1 MRYNTGN
8 PVGTDGSS
16 SPFDLHDNSGN
27 IDVWAND
34 RSRLTWPDR
43 LGVDRK
49 TFFGMEQQVTDYLI
63 DQGYESVYLTY
74 GVGVVVERQT
84 QLVQRSGEL
93 YRVTNAADIPLTL
106 TGTWATDSLKLQ
118 AVGDAAL
125 RQALASSSGATY
137 VHRGASTVDA
147 DLTALEGRATEAEA
161 DIAQLETDV
170 ANIPLNLPPSNMAQP
185 LMSRSNKV
193 LSNAQGVVILG
204 DSISAGAYFGN
215 AYTQGWP
222 YLLAK
227 AINHHFGGQNIGAI
241 PMDSL
246 HNPVVA
252 YNTDQL
258 HSVTWSGNW
267 GTRASS
273 PAPYDVPIG
282 NVGTAAGD
290 AVNGKTVVSSEA
302 GAYVEFV
309 MPFIN
314 GIAAIYY
321 VGRPDGGKFDISV
334 NGGTPT
340 ELDTFLATKTYNR
353 TRNVTLTDNGQGEV
367 TVRLTKKDASP
378 TELQSV
384 VKYQKSTGSQFDH
397 LPLMNV
403 CNFSISGRQLAA
415 MSEQGIIAATNCAC
429 LILALGYNDRFAET
443 DNSYY
448 ADYLVRVNWLINYA
462 NVNKCLVVVNDFCW
476 YWPKTARVRTQL
488 RRIAKETNGIY
499 IPFPDKFYP
508 DGTIP
513 TDTTPAS
520 SELVSDMRL
529 FADNAHPSYK
539 GNEMIFAEVAKA
551 LGLHVRTKRDALLN
565 DIPYPLKLQ
574 GTLRN
579 KAGSVSTV
587 SRTQR
592 GLLYSLGVT
601 ATGGGTIAAGTVA
614 VAVVP
619 AKFNSAPG
627 LRQSININSV
637 SGSAIGSF
645 TTTADDGSVSA
656 TVVTA
661 AEIASTF
668 EVAQK

>member
-8 PVGTDGSS
+8 PVGPDGSS
-16 SPFDLHDNSGN
+16 SPFDLHDNAGVLDLLLSGPLGEYLN
-27 IDVWAND
+27 
-34 RSRLTWPDR
+34 R
-43 LGVDRK
+43 LGVPLK
-49 TFFGMEQQVTDYLI
+49 SWVGIMQQVTDYLI
-63 DQGYESVYLTY
+63 DQGYESVYLAY
-74 GVGVVVERQT
+74 GAGVVVQRQT

-93 YRVTNAADIPLTL
+93 YRVVDESDIPLTL
-106 TGTWATDSLKLQ
+106 TGTWATDAPKLQ

-125 RQALASSSGATY
+125 RQALASPAGAEMVRHGTKT
-137 VHRGASTVDA
+137 VAEELTEHTQGIQGAND
-147 DLTALEGRATEAEA
+147 
-161 DIAQLETDV
+161 DIAQLEVDV
-170 ANIPLNLPPSNMAQP
+170 ANIVLNLPPSNMAQP
-185 LMSRSNKV
+185 LMSRSSKV
-193 LSNAQGVVILG
+193 LSNGQGVVILG

-222 YLLAK
+222 YLLSK
-227 AINHHFGGQNIGAI
+227 AINHQFGGQNIGAL

-246 HNPVVA
+246 YNVVTQ

-258 HSVTWSGNW
+258 HAVTWSGNW
-267 GTRASS
+267 GGRASS

-290 AVNGKTVVSSEA
+290 AVNGKTVVSTDAS
-302 GAYVEFV
+302 AYVEFV
-309 MPFIN
+309 LPSIN
-314 GIAAIYY
+314 GIAAFYF
-321 VGRPDGGKFDISV
+321 VGRSDGGKFDVSV
-334 NGGTPT
+334 NGVLQP

-353 TRNVTLTDNGQGEV
+353 LRTVTLTDNGQGEV
-367 TVRLTKKDASP
+367 TVRLTKKDTNP
-378 TELQSV
+378 TELQSI
-384 VKYQKSTGSQFDH
+384 VKYQKTTGSQFDH
-397 LPLMNV
+397 FLLMNV

-429 LILALGYNDRFAET
+429 LIVALGYNDRFAEA
-443 DNSYY
+443 DDAYY
-448 ADYLVRVNWLINYA
+448 ANYLQRVGWLINYA
-462 NVNKCLVVVNDFCW
+462 NINKCLVVVNDFAW
-476 YWPKTARVRTQL
+476 YWPKTSRVRTQL

-513 TDTTPAS
+513 VDTTPTAT
-520 SELVSDMRL
+520 ELVSDLRL
-529 FADNAHPSYK
+529 FADNAHPNYK

-565 DIPYPLKLQ
+565 DIPFPLKLQ

-587 SRTQR
+587 SRAQR
-592 GLLYSLGVT
+592 GLAYSLGVT
-601 ATGGGTIAAGTVA
+601 AAGGGAVPIGTVA
-614 VAVVP
+614 VATVP
-619 AKFNSAPG
+619 TKFNAAPG
-627 LRQSININSV
+627 LRQSINLNSV

-656 TVVTA
+656 TIVTA

-668 EVAQK
+668 VVAQK